1 MIKKLTS
8 DEELSNGCQ
17 FGLKKTQPS
26 HTEFFKF
33 KKRPSL
39 LLAEI
44 GQYITN
50 LYGHSGHR
58 DR

>member
-1 MIKKLTS
+1 MIKKLKS
-8 DEELSNGCQ
+8 EDERSNGCQ
-17 FGLKKTQPS
+17 FGLGKTPPS
-26 HTEFFKF
+26 HTQFFKF

-39 LLAEI
+39 LLANI
-44 GQYITN
+44 GQYITH